1 MKKLNLAVAALMAFA
16 TTAASASVILHGTRI
31 VYPSNSKDVTIVAE
45 NNGEQ
50 PALVQAWLDNGSD
63 PANLDKD
70 EVPFVLTPP
79 IFRLNQDKTQSI
91 RIIYNKAPLPKDRES
106 LFWLNVLEVPP
117 SLAEATDQNALRV
130 TFRTRIKMFFRPV
143 EIKAEA
149 RKAASETEWSL
160 TPVGNAVQMMVKNPT
175 PFYVTFT
182 KATATVNGKDYPV
195 TGQMVAPF
203 SHIELPVEGLTSTQ
217 GLSKVTYSFIDDMG
231 ATIQEQAK
239 IAK

>member
-1 MKKLNLAVAALMAFA
+1 M
-16 TTAASASVILHGTRI
+16 
-31 VYPSNSKDVTIVAE
+31 
-45 NNGEQ
+45 
-50 PALVQAWLDNGSD
+50 
-63 PANLDKD
+63 
-70 EVPFVLTPP
+70 
-79 IFRLNQDKTQSI
+79 
-91 RIIYNKAPLPKDRES
+91 
-106 LFWLNVLEVPP
+106 
-117 SLAEATDQNALRV
+117 
-130 TFRTRIKMFFRPV
+130 
-143 EIKAEA
+143 
-149 RKAASETEWSL
+149 
-160 TPVGNAVQMMVKNPT
+160 GNAVQMMVKNPT